1 MPAHPGRSASAKP
14 GTSSGGWSRRTP
26 PARRLRDENRAPDT
40 LVDATSCA
48 IADAGSIPAV
58 STNFTDCAE
67 ARIRLICRDHRPRA
81 VRRAAHQIAA
91 ICGRE
96 IDFGE
101 QIGSRL
107 LPMRPRCSL
116 AVPRDQ
122 ARDQAHRAARRHG
135 AAPLRPSAATA
146 HRAHLSKTWA
156 RSADL
161 LHAIQADAR
170 ADFAFF
176 AGDLCPSRAQ
186 IGGRNFAH
194 FPTISASTG
203 PKTTVFGPILL
214 GLELLR
220 DEERSVC

>member
-1 MPAHPGRSASAKP
+1 
-14 GTSSGGWSRRTP
+14 
-26 PARRLRDENRAPDT
+26 
-40 LVDATSCA
+40 
-48 IADAGSIPAV
+48 
-58 STNFTDCAE
+58 
-67 ARIRLICRDHRPRA
+67 

-170 ADFAFF
+170 ADFAFLQGICVRP
-176 AGDLCPSRAQ
+176 ALRSAAAISRIFRLFQPRPGQRRRSLA
-186 IGGRNFAH
+186 RSF
-194 FPTISASTG
+194 SAS
-203 PKTTVFGPILL
+203 
-214 GLELLR
+214 
-220 DEERSVC
+220 SC